1 MKKFRVLIMAFIS
14 MPFLLVQANESK
26 TQDTD
31 SNSYS
36 IYLVR
41 HAEKQMDKDDP
52 DLTQC
57 GEFRAKQLASILEN
71 ANIKNIYSTRINV
84 LWQQPH
90 LWQLS
95 KSSR

>member
-41 HAEKQMDKDDP
+41 HAEKQMDIGLLRK
-52 DLTQC
+52 L
-57 GEFRAKQLASILEN
+57 RMIL
-71 ANIKNIYSTRINV
+71 I
-84 LWQQPH
+84 
-90 LWQLS
+90 
-95 KSSR
+95 